1 MNQCGGLRDRPTTT
15 PHREAGRD
23 GHPHHR
29 PAGVT
34 SRVRLSRYRNPLSRE
49 ATLYPRARIPYG
61 TWGTSFFPAWQT
73 SALAE
78 VNIGQFAAESM
89 NRIIG
94 LRRVPMSALD
104 YLILGSTIP
113 WHWKFWNAPMLAA
126 AFGRRIPGYHL
137 EQACAT
143 GLQAVLAAA
152 AQVDGHGGEV
162 VGVLTFDR
170 TSDSPVGV
178 FPERR
183 AYERTFAL
191 NDVWENFGFDPAT
204 GMAMIATAGAAA
216 RKHKLDRREVDDVFW
231 RYQQYF
237 EAKNSG
243 FLDRVC
249 VPLDLLSVQG
259 KPMGRID
266 HDNGVKQITMEA
278 LRGMRELDTCVTA
291 GGQTHASDGMA
302 TLLVTTAERAADL
315 SPKPEIDIRLV
326 ARTEVRANPG
336 MMPEAPSLAVLKL
349 LAATGLTMNDI
360 AVAKSHNPFAV
371 NDVIFAKLLNHD
383 WKEVNRT
390 GCSLVWGHPQGP
402 TLTRSLIEGLEE
414 AVDLGGGRVL
424 VFGCAAGDV
433 GIAAIFEVNDRR
445 TQ

>member
-1 MNQCGGLRDRPTTT
+1 MN
-15 PHREAGRD
+15 
-23 GHPHHR
+23 
-29 PAGVT
+29 
-34 SRVRLSRYRNPLSRE
+34 SRN
-49 ATLYPRARIPYG
+49 TLYPRARIPYG
-61 TWGTSFFPAWQT
+61 TWGASYFPAWQT

-89 NRIIG
+89 NRILG
-94 LRRVPMSALD
+94 LRRVPTASLE

-126 AFGRRIPGYHL
+126 SFGRRIPGYHL

-143 GLQAVLAAA
+143 GLQATLAAG
-152 AQVDGHGGEV
+152 AQVEGQGGDV

-204 GMAMIATAGAAA
+204 GKSMIASAGAAA
-216 RKHKLDRREVDDVFW
+216 RKHKIDRREVDEVIFH

-237 EAKNSG
+237 DAKNSG
-243 FLDRVC
+243 FLDKVC

-266 HDNGVKQITMEA
+266 QDTGVKQVTLEA
-278 LRGMRELDTCVTA
+278 LREMRELDTCVTA
-291 GGQTHASDGMA
+291 GGQTHAADGMA
-302 TLLVTTAERAADL
+302 TLLVTTKERAAEL
-315 SPKPEIDIRLV
+315 SPRPEIDITFV
-326 ARTEVRANPG
+326 ARTEARANPSL
-336 MMPEAPSLAVLKL
+336 MPEAPSLAVQKL
-349 LAATGLTMNDI
+349 FARTGFTMKDI
-360 AVAKSHNPFAV
+360 AVTKNHNPFAV
-371 NDVIFAKLLNHD
+371 NDVIFSKLLNHD
-383 WKEVNRT
+383 WHEVNRT

-414 AVDLGGGRVL
+414 AVMLGGGRVL
-424 VFGCAAGDV
+424 LFGCAAGDV
-433 GIAAIFEVNDRR
+433 GIAAIFEVSDRKIASKEVR
-445 TQ
+445 RKQ